1 MTSFHLPTAYFIAGL
16 LYLVMPI
23 WVWLLLRKQ
32 RSTTTHLW
40 CAGGLIFGCS
50 LVLLGSRTHLP
61 VWLTHWVAN
70 TCLFLGVALR
80 VMALRHA
87 LHYPLRWGWLFTATV
102 IFALGYAYLHSV
114 LHNEQLRY
122 IWGSGLTAVLLLRLA
137 WLGFAIGRQDNS
149 FSARWLASVY
159 LALGLVLSMRSV
171 VVGLEMSRAGALNDD
186 VLTMLLVFLGVMS
199 AIVGNIGFMGIFL
212 ERLTRQA
219 SHMALAQARSEE
231 SARLSHQIAQLD
243 RRRSVGEIAA
253 SLAHELSQP
262 LTNIYLITDRANL
275 EAEKTGAS
283 TVGKYLHDIQ
293 RNTQKAVDILNR
305 IRQFIQSKESQ
316 FERMSLNRV
325 VQDVMDLLNDWI
337 QKEAIDVSL
346 HLPASA
352 VFVMGDPVQ
361 LSQIL
366 MNICRNAVQAT
377 QGQAYRH
384 IDIRIWREADQA
396 HLTVADNGMGLTPE
410 VLSRVSTAFFS
421 TKSDGLGVGL
431 SISKSIATHHGGSL
445 MIDNASQG
453 GAVVSLT
460 LPAVN

>member
-16 LYLVMPI
+16 LYLLMPLG
-23 WVWLLLRKQ
+23 VWLLLSKQ
-32 RSTTTHLW
+32 RSTTVHLW
-40 CAGGLIFGCS
+40 CAGGVIFGTS

-61 VWLTHWVAN
+61 DWATHVGAN

-80 VMALRHA
+80 VVALRHA
-87 LHYPLRWGWLFTATV
+87 LHKPLRLGWLLV
-102 IFALGYAYLHSV
+102 GSVLFALGYEYCHSV

-122 IWGSGLTAVLLLRLA
+122 IWGSGITAALVLRLA

-149 FSARWLASVY
+149 PSARWLASVY
-159 LALGLVLSMRSV
+159 LALGLVLSLRSV
-171 VVGLEMSRAGALNDD
+171 VVVLDGSRAGALNDD
-186 VLTMLLVFLGVMS
+186 VLTMLLVFVGVMS

-219 SHMALAQARSEE
+219 GQMALVQARNEE

-262 LTNIYLITDRANL
+262 LTNIYLITERAHL
-275 EAEKTGAS
+275 EAENTGATS
-283 TVGKYLHDIQ
+283 VSKYLHDVQ

-316 FERMSLNRV
+316 FERVSLNRV
-325 VQDVMDLLNDWI
+325 VKDVMDLLNDWI
-337 QKEAIDVSL
+337 QKEAVDVSM
-346 HLPASA
+346 HLPTPA

-384 IDIRIWREADQA
+384 IDIRIWREADRA

-410 VLSRVSTAFFS
+410 VLSQVSTAFFS

-445 MIDNASQG
+445 TIGNASQG
-453 GAVVSLT
+453 GAEVHLT
-460 LPAVN
+460 LPALA